1 MDKST
6 IVEILNSDLV
16 LALVPVILA
25 WLNMYVS
32 KENRVQID
40 RAAKIAVHY
49 VEQMRKNGKL
59 TDEELSDAALQAA
72 KDTLPMAVR
81 LMVKDEALVAAIES
95 TVGLMNVKLDQ
106 KQ

>member
-1 MDKST
+1 MEAL
-6 IVEILNSDLV
+6 IQILNSDLI
-16 LALVPVILA
+16 LAIVPVLLA

-59 TDEELSDAALQAA
+59 TDEDMADKALEAA

-81 LMVKDEALVAAIES
+81 LMVKDEALIAAIEA
-95 TVGLMNVKLDQ
+95 TVGLMNVKSE